1 VKKILSTLAVA
12 LVALVV
18 SSGSSLAQGGPPG
31 GGMRGGA
38 RMTEMLFKDITLTEA
53 QVAQRDSILKV
64 FQSQMPAM
72 TPGTP
77 PSPEDRQ
84 KRMEVMAKQNEALKG
99 ILTDE
104 QKKVFE
110 KNLADMQAMRRPQ

>member
-1 VKKILSTLAVA
+1 MKKVLGTIAIVFLA
-12 LVALVV
+12 LVATSQQ
-18 SSGSSLAQGGPPG
+18 SSAQGGPP

-38 RMTEMLFKDITLTEA
+38 RMTEMMFKDITLTEA

-64 FQSQMPAM
+64 FQAQMPAM

-84 KRMEVMAKQNEALKG
+84 KRMEIMGKQNEALKS
-99 ILTDE
+99 ILTDD